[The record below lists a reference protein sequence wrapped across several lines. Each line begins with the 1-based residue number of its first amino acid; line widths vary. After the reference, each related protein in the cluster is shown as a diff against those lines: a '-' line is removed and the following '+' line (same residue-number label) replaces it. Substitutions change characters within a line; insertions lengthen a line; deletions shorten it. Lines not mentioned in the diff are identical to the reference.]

1 MLAIDY
7 RPKTFSEV
15 VGQDLPKEVL
25 KQIAL
30 ADGIKVRAIL
40 LHGAYGSGKST
51 LARIFGKAMNCPE
64 FQKTG
69 EVCNKCE
76 HCRSVNEGTSQA
88 YLEYDST
95 RVGNVDDIKSLIDR
109 LQIKNFQG
117 RRVVCIDEVHSCLD
131 FRTPILTTQGAVEI
145 YDIVESGVATDVKS
159 VDFTTGEIVEKPIV
173 GRYNNG
179 QDQNTP
185 WYRIQWNGGVA
196 RCTAN
201 HNFYKNGLKVQASC
215 LKTGDRIDAV
225 EWCLSEDA
233 EQVLIGTLLG
243 DSSFDINT
251 KIIGDSIRSKSLAY
265 VERLDR
271 VAFSQGEDQIEYL
284 KWKASL
290 FPFGK
295 WYEQKRSGKSIYS
308 YKFTMRQAQAYKSL
322 HSTRTTFKDLKAVID
337 KIGPL
342 AMLVWYLDDGHYN
355 KNNFVELSCTNF
367 GEEGAQLM
375 LNKLEALGCEPR
387 LSRQVDKRSS
397 KVQLKL
403 RLTVRGTKMFMSY
416 ISGLVDIDCI
426 NYKIPK
432 EYRGVR
438 SYTPCEYKLSKESAL
453 IQVRQMT
460 ADDWNDGYK
469 GSNKYRRFNIEVED
483 THNYVLPGGVVS
495 ANCSKQAQTA
505 LLKVLEEGVT
515 DTVFVFATTDNVI
528 KTIESRSV
536 KLDFQLIAVSELK
549 RRVLQ
554 VAEAESIKITEDQ
567 AEAVAI
573 KAQGHARNA
582 MQILEQFAIAGEESL
597 RTSYKDLRKYI
608 VSCLQKKPSQDSL
621 LNLLQYPLVDIR
633 QSVYQFLN
641 SCFTSQEKLFETI
654 RQKGLA
660 NKLFK
665 FFYAPEAV
673 QALKD
678 EFGTEILLR
687 SLAESL

>member
-15 VGQDLPKEVL
+15 VGQELPKEVL
-25 KQIAL
+25 KQVAL

-40 LHGAYGSGKST
+40 LHGAYGSGKSS

-69 EVCNKCE
+69 EVCNQCE

-117 RRVVCIDEVHSCLD
+117 RRVVCIDEVH
-131 FRTPILTTQGAVEI
+131 AV
-145 YDIVESGVATDVKS
+145 
-159 VDFTTGEIVEKPIV
+159 
-173 GRYNNG
+173 
-179 QDQNTP
+179 
-185 WYRIQWNGGVA
+185 
-196 RCTAN
+196 
-201 HNFYKNGLKVQASC
+201 
-215 LKTGDRIDAV
+215 
-225 EWCLSEDA
+225 
-233 EQVLIGTLLG
+233 
-243 DSSFDINT
+243 
-251 KIIGDSIRSKSLAY
+251 
-265 VERLDR
+265 
-271 VAFSQGEDQIEYL
+271 
-284 KWKASL
+284 
-290 FPFGK
+290 
-295 WYEQKRSGKSIYS
+295 
-308 YKFTMRQAQAYKSL
+308 
-322 HSTRTTFKDLKAVID
+322 
-337 KIGPL
+337 
-342 AMLVWYLDDGHYN
+342 
-355 KNNFVELSCTNF
+355 
-367 GEEGAQLM
+367 
-375 LNKLEALGCEPR
+375 
-387 LSRQVDKRSS
+387 SR
-397 KVQLKL
+397 
-403 RLTVRGTKMFMSY
+403 
-416 ISGLVDIDCI
+416 
-426 NYKIPK
+426 
-432 EYRGVR
+432 
-438 SYTPCEYKLSKESAL
+438 
-453 IQVRQMT
+453 
-460 ADDWNDGYK
+460 
-469 GSNKYRRFNIEVED
+469 
-483 THNYVLPGGVVS
+483 
-495 ANCSKQAQTA
+495 QAQTA

-536 KLDFQLIAVSELK
+536 KLDFQLIAVHELK

-554 VAEAESIKITEDQ
+554 VAEAEGIQITEEQ
-567 AEAVAI
+567 AEAVAV

-582 MQILEQFAIAGEESL
+582 MQILEQFAIAGDESL

-608 VSCLQKKPSQDSL
+608 VSCLQKKPSQESL